1 MDDAQIILDL
11 QEKITRLE
19 ERLRAVER
27 EQRNIREDI
36 LSGKMKERMQK
47 RLLEK
52 PPEDKKKLREKIDK
66 QIGKWK
72 IVQVVKSSKLYSFY
86 AKIKALGD

>member
-1 MDDAQIILDL
+1 MDDAQTILEL
-11 QEKITRLE
+11 QEKIIRLE

-36 LSGKMKERMQK
+36 LSGRMKERMQK

-52 PPEDKKKLREKIDK
+52 PPEDKKKLREKIDN
-66 QIGKWK
+66 QI
-72 IVQVVKSSKLYSFY
+72 
-86 AKIKALGD
+86 KIKI

>member
-1 MDDAQIILDL
+1 MDDAQIILEL
-11 QEKITRLE
+11 QEKITRIE

-36 LSGKMKERMQK
+36 LSGRMKERMQK

-52 PPEDKKKLREKIDK
+52 PTEDKKKLREKIDK
-66 QIGKWK
+66 QIK
-72 IVQVVKSSKLYSFY
+72 IE
-86 AKIKALGD
+86 I

>member
-1 MDDAQIILDL
+1 MDDAQTILDL
-11 QEKITRLE
+11 QEKIFRLE

-36 LSGKMKERMQK
+36 LSGRMKERMQK

-52 PPEDKKKLREKIDK
+52 PKEDKTKLREKIDK
-66 QIGKWK
+66 QIK
-72 IVQVVKSSKLYSFY
+72 IE
-86 AKIKALGD
+86 I

>member
-11 QEKITRLE
+11 QKKVVELE

-36 LSGKMKERMQK
+36 LSGSSQERMKK
-47 RLLEK
+47 RIFGKPDDDKEK
-52 PPEDKKKLREKIDK
+52 LKEKIDK
-66 QIGKWK
+66 QIK
-72 IVQVVKSSKLYSFY
+72 IE
-86 AKIKALGD
+86 I